1 METLKTGSKAF
12 FDSYSGLIPCVVT
25 AIKAGPRG
33 YGGEMESWVTFK
45 LTAERHGY
53 KKGET
58 LSFSAG
64 MVVPRKAVYRSR
76 QACGQYRIREY
87 RVQIDWAFDFGFKT
101 WVHCAPEKTE
111 AALLDAVC
119 MDKWLVVLND
129 GRAAFVTT
137 HATVADHMFIQLA

>member
-12 FDSYSGLIPCVVT
+12 FDSYSGLIPCVVL
-25 AIKAGPRG
+25 AVKAGPRG

-53 KKGET
+53 KKGEV

-76 QACGQYRIREY
+76 QACGQYRIRAY
-87 RVQIDWAFDFGFKT
+87 HVQVDWSFDFGIKT

-111 AALLDAVC
+111 AAEERRDF
-119 MDKWLVVLND
+119 DKWLVVLTD